1 MLIYGDLSDDFKLFI
16 EKILN
21 ENKNIRICDF
31 YYLGRKYWLKQLETT
46 VDGGFLTKFFKINP
60 KKSLKN
66 EINALGFLNS
76 KNASTP
82 KLIAYGDTFLIIS
95 DVGAAVNEIIEK
107 ERNDL
112 QKINILKKCSE
123 ALANLH
129 EINLIHGRPAIRDMA
144 WDGKKISFLDFEAM
158 KLKQDLQKQKVLDLL
173 IFVYEL
179 FRCPDVKD
187 AWIDEILENYYD
199 VDTYNLMRLKIKKY
213 KFLLQLL
220 YPFKNSSKKDLSA
233 LIRILKWGSN
243 PQTSPKARL

>member
-1 MLIYGDLSDDFKLFI
+1 M
-16 EKILN
+16 
-21 ENKNIRICDF
+21 
-31 YYLGRKYWLKQLETT
+31 
-46 VDGGFLTKFFKINP
+46 
-60 KKSLKN
+60 
-66 EINALGFLNS
+66 
-76 KNASTP
+76 
-82 KLIAYGDTFLIIS
+82 IAYGDTFLIIS